1 MTEALTRAQLD
12 ELAADLNALE
22 SSLEE
27 LLESTE
33 SGTKPVKLKDNAGR
47 LTRMAEL
54 HDQGI
59 LNANRNVIKNRL
71 QQVKRAK
78 QRLSDG
84 IYGYC
89 AECDETILFQRLK
102 AYPDSALCINCQS
115 ESESGH

>member
-1 MTEALTRAQLD
+1 MTEPLTSAQLN
-12 ELAADLNALE
+12 ELAADLDELE
-22 SSLEE
+22 SSLAE

-33 SGTKPVKLKDNAGR
+33 SGTKPVQLKDNAGR

-78 QRLSDG
+78 QRVADG
-84 IYGYC
+84 AYGYC
-89 AECDETILFQRLK
+89 AECDEPIMFQRLK
-102 AYPDSALCINCQS
+102 AYPDSLLCIKCQS
-115 ESESGH
+115 EAESGE